1 MINKNITREVTSKR
15 KGHIIY
21 NHQEYYDMIHL
32 PELLKKEIV
41 VDLSP
46 SEWLQAS
53 NTILVEERN
62 GQIQAAEQKNKIESA
77 RKFIATKI
85 LSELEKKYPQLKEYD
100 ASSYL
105 KFFLNGNLSEFQRK
119 KDSIYSIKD
128 LEDIL
133 EVEEIKLDRV
143 HFIMNYTRSDTL
155 CDALSILLS
164 DNTPFS
170 VSIYCCPNG
179 FYTCYI
185 PDSDEKVFLGDAY
198 NYTLY
203 DSLAAGI
210 DYNQK
215 KSKTKKKNNNKID
228 EHSPTL

>member
-21 NHQEYYDMIHL
+21 SHQEYYDMIQL

-53 NTILVEERN
+53 NTIFVEERD
-62 GQIQAAEQKNKIESA
+62 GKIEAVEQKNIIETT
-77 RKFIATKI
+77 RKLIVTKL

-105 KFFLNGNLSEFQRK
+105 QYFLNGNLSEFQRK

-185 PDSDEKVFLGDAY
+185 PDSDEKVFLQDAY

-203 DSLAAGI
+203 DRLDAGI

-215 KSKTKKKNNNKID
+215 KPKQKRRK
-228 EHSPTL
+228 